1 MCGRVIFLLSVQ
13 GSTIYVTYYNV
24 HNTGFQERIMSGVIA
39 AETKDYEF
47 SLERRTPSD
56 NKLYITLTN
65 LTDNTVPYSSSIS
78 SINYNALVGAPVFVG
93 GTQDRHI
100 RRHVGIAPNAG
111 QLITK

>member
-1 MCGRVIFLLSVQ
+1 
-13 GSTIYVTYYNV
+13 
-24 HNTGFQERIMSGVIA
+24 MSGVIA

-93 GTQDRHI
+93 GTSRSASA
-100 RRHVGIAPNAG
+100 GMSAPNAG
-111 QLITK
+111 QLITKVEVGPSTTTNVLGVKLPH